1 MADKLLLLAPELLL
15 FAGAMLVA
23 VMGLS
28 RERRI
33 REMLPLITAI
43 ILGAGA
49 VTVLLTHS
57 QDLARDSLAAMVL
70 PAGVAP
76 FVKIV
81 VCLIGIVLVMLGAGT
96 VDRKMESDVAA
107 GRIAFDPLRASR
119 GEYHAFFL
127 LSLIG
132 VMLCTHATDLI
143 WLFVALELTSLPTYI
158 MVAISRPSRRAQEAS
173 MKYFFLGALSAA
185 IFLYGFALLYGATGT
200 VKLIEMRD
208 AIVGLRASGL
218 PGSDLGDALGAMGS
232 LGAVMVILG
241 IGFKI
246 AAAPMHFY
254 AADVYEG
261 AASAVTAF
269 LGFVPKTAGM
279 IALMGLLATFGW
291 DPAIDASSPVGH
303 VLWMLAVL
311 TMTLGNIGALLQK
324 SVKRTL
330 AYSSIAHSGYLLIGL
345 LAGPGLGYAA
355 VLFYLLSYGL
365 MNTGAFA
372 VLAGLERQGRE
383 IESMDEI
390 AGLSKKHPAMAWALA
405 LCCGSLLGF
414 PPLLGFIGKLLLF
427 IAGVQAGMVPLVVIA
442 GLNSAISGWY
452 YLQLIGLPI
461 LKGTTSRSEVVV
473 ASPSPWPRVAALGTG
488 VAVAVLPLFAQPL
501 IARTELAAG
510 VRGAEAVVADEE
522 AAASALPAEADAA
535 RIAEGSD
542 EPVDPPAP
550 VSG

>member
-1 MADKLLLLAPELLL
+1 MAEKLWLLAPELVL
-15 FAGAMLVA
+15 FAGAMIVA

-28 RERRI
+28 HDRRL
-33 REMLPLITAI
+33 RDLLPLVTAVV
-43 ILGAGA
+43 LGLGA
-49 VTVLLTHS
+49 VTVALTHGN
-57 QDLARDSLAAMVL
+57 DVARGSLESLVL
-70 PAGVAP
+70 PAGLAP
-76 FVKIV
+76 WVKVV
-81 VCLIGIVLVMLGAGT
+81 VCLVGIVLVMLGAGT
-96 VDRKMESDVAA
+96 VDRKLEADVAA
-107 GRIAFDPLRASR
+107 GRVPFDPLRASR

-127 LSLIG
+127 LSIIG
-132 VMLCTHATDLI
+132 VLLCTHATDFI

-158 MVAISRPSRRAQEAS
+158 MVAISRPSRVAQEAS
-173 MKYFFLGALSAA
+173 MKYFFLGTLAA
-185 IFLYGFALLYGATGT
+185 AVFLYGFALLYGATGT
-200 VKLIEMRD
+200 VNLTEMRSVID
-208 AIVGLRASGL
+208 GMRAAAGPEAGLGE
-218 PGSDLGDALGAMGS
+218 ALGVMGS

-241 IGFKI
+241 IGYKI

-279 IALMGLLATFGW
+279 IALMSLLTAMGW
-291 DPAIDASSPVGH
+291 DPATDAASPVGH

-330 AYSSIAHSGYLLIGL
+330 AYSSIAHSGYMLIGL
-345 LAGPGLGYAA
+345 LAGPGLGYTA

-390 AGLSKKHPAMAWALA
+390 AGLRHRHPAMAWAMA

-427 IAGVQAGMVPLVVIA
+427 VAGVEAGMVPLVVIA

-452 YLQLIGLPI
+452 YLQLVGLPI
-461 LKGTTSRSEVVV
+461 LKGTTPRSELVE
-473 ASPSPWPRVAALGTG
+473 ASANPWPRMAALGTG
-488 VAVAVLPLFAQPL
+488 IAVAVLPLFVQP
-501 IARTELAAG
+501 I
-510 VRGAEAVVADEE
+510 VSGAESAVGRGP
-522 AAASALPAEADAA
+522 ASGGAADAA
-535 RIAEGSD
+535 AATVV
-542 EPVDPPAP
+542 EPARAADAATRDPDAAA
-550 VSG
+550 G

>member
-1 MADKLLLLAPELLL
+1 MAEKLWLLAPELLL
-15 FAGAMLVA
+15 FAGAVIVA

-28 RERRI
+28 PRRSL
-33 REMLPLITAI
+33 RDLLPLATAGF
-43 ILGAGA
+43 LAAGA

-57 QDLARDSLAAMVL
+57 QEAARDSLASLVL

-76 FVKIV
+76 YVKV
-81 VCLIGIVLVMLGAGT
+81 VICLVGIVLVMLGAGT
-96 VDRKMESDVAA
+96 VDRKLEADVAA
-107 GRIAFDPLRASR
+107 GRVAFDPLRASR
-119 GEYHAFFL
+119 GEYYAFFL

-158 MVAISRPSRRAQEAS
+158 MVAISRPSRVAQEAS
-173 MKYFFLGALSAA
+173 MKYFFLGALAA
-185 IFLYGFALLYGATGT
+185 AVFLYGFALLYGATGT
-200 VKLIEMRD
+200 VVLSEMK
-208 AIVGLRASGL
+208 AAL
-218 PGSDLGDALGAMGS
+218 PLGTESLGALGE

-241 IGFKI
+241 LGFKI

-261 AASAVTAF
+261 ASSAVTAF

-279 IALMGLLATFGW
+279 IALMGILSAMNWEGP
-291 DPAIDASSPVGH
+291 DGGPVGH

-311 TMTLGNIGALLQK
+311 TMTLGNVGALLQS

-330 AYSSIAHSGYLLIGL
+330 AYSSIAHSGYMLIGL

-355 VLFYLLSYGL
+355 VLFYLLAYGI

-390 AGLSKKHPAMAWALA
+390 AGLRQKHPAMAWSMA

-414 PPLLGFIGKLLLF
+414 PPLLGFVGKLLLF
-427 IAGVQAGMVPLVVIA
+427 VAGVQADMIVLVIIA
-442 GLNSAISGWY
+442 GVNSAISGWY
-452 YLQLIGLPI
+452 YLQLVGLPI
-461 LKGTTSRSEVVV
+461 LKGTTPRSEAVE
-473 ASPSPWPRVAALGTG
+473 ATPSPWPRFAALATG
-488 VAVAVLPLFAQPL
+488 VAVAIVPIFVQPL
-501 IARTELAAG
+501 VARTEAAVG
-510 VRGAEAVVADEE
+510 AVRAGEPATPVEEASAGAAAPDAAARPADVEDPAVRG
-522 AAASALPAEADAA
+522 
-535 RIAEGSD
+535 
-542 EPVDPPAP
+542 
-550 VSG
+550 

>member
-1 MADKLLLLAPELLL
+1 MADKLWLLAPELLL
-15 FAGAMLVA
+15 FAGAMLLA

-33 REMLPLITAI
+33 RDLLPLMTIG
-43 ILGAGA
+43 ILVAGA

-57 QDLARDSLAAMVL
+57 QQAARDSLAAMVL

-76 FVKIV
+76 YVKIL
-81 VCLIGIVLVMLGAGT
+81 VCLIGIILVMLGAGT
-96 VDRKMESDVAA
+96 VDRKMEADVAA
-107 GRIAFDPLRASR
+107 GRVAFDPLRASR

-158 MVAISRPSRRAQEAS
+158 MVAISRPSRVAQEAS

-200 VKLIEMRD
+200 VNLVEMRTVVGDMRD
-208 AIVGLRASGL
+208 AAL
-218 PGSDLGDALGAMGS
+218 PGAHIGDVLGAMGS
-232 LGAVMVILG
+232 LGAIMVILG

-279 IALMGLLATFGW
+279 IALMGLLATLDW
-291 DPAIDASSPVGH
+291 DPAVDAASPIGH

-330 AYSSIAHSGYLLIGL
+330 AYSSIAHSGYMLIGL

-390 AGLSKKHPAMAWALA
+390 AGLRQKHPAMAWAMA

-427 IAGVQAGMVPLVVIA
+427 IAGVQAGMLPLVLMPGSGSELYRGLGSVVVGGLIVSTLFTLIVVPLLFSLMLDLRL
-442 GLNSAISGWY
+442 GLYRMLGVGDSADD
-452 YLQLIGLPI
+452 
-461 LKGTTSRSEVVV
+461 
-473 ASPSPWPRVAALGTG
+473 
-488 VAVAVLPLFAQPL
+488 VL
-501 IARTELAAG
+501 
-510 VRGAEAVVADEE
+510 V
-522 AAASALPAEADAA
+522 
-535 RIAEGSD
+535 
-542 EPVDPPAP
+542 
-550 VSG
+550 